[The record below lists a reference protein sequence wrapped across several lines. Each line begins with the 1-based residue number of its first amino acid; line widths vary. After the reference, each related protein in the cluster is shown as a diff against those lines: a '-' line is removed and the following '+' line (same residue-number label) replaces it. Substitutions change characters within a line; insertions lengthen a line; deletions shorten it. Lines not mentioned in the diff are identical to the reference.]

1 MPKVRQMP
9 NLSTAAAVGI
19 RVDSTSYTWHLA
31 CLGREHEVR
40 KVTLRIEE
48 ISDGQHTVLRLSGR
62 IQSEHLEELMA
73 HIRRHRPAIV
83 LDLEDVALVD
93 VSAVRFLSSCEAE
106 GIELL
111 HCAPYIRKWMDRER
125 GREE

>member
-1 MPKVRQMP
+1 
-9 NLSTAAAVGI
+9 LI
-19 RVDSTSYTWHLA
+19 
-31 CLGREHEVR
+31 
-40 KVTLRIEE
+40 LRIEE
-48 ISDGQHTVLRLSGR
+48 RTDGHRTILRLSGR
-62 IQSEHLEELMA
+62 IQSEHLKDLTA

-93 VSAVRFLSSCEAE
+93 VPAVRFLSICEAE

-111 HCAPYIRKWMDRER
+111 HCAPYIREWMGRER

>member
-1 MPKVRQMP
+1 MP
-9 NLSTAAAVGI
+9 NLITTAGAGI

-31 CLGREHEVR
+31 CLCGGHEAR

-48 ISDGQHTVLRLSGR
+48 ISDGHRTILRLSGR
-62 IQSEHLEELMA
+62 IQSEHLEELKA
-73 HIRRHRPAIV
+73 HIRRHKPAIV

-93 VSAVRFLSSCEAE
+93 VPAVRFLSSCEAE
-106 GIELL
+106 GIELS

>member
-1 MPKVRQMP
+1 MP
-9 NLSTAAAVGI
+9 NLSKALEGAIPIHSA
-19 RVDSTSYTWHLA
+19 SYTWHLA
-31 CLGREHEVR
+31 CLPRGYEAR

-48 ISDGQHTVLRLSGR
+48 ISDGHRTILRLSGR
-62 IQSEHLEELMA
+62 IQSEHLEELTA
-73 HIRRHRPAIV
+73 HIRRNRPAIV

-93 VSAVRFLSSCEAE
+93 VPAVRFLSTCESE

-125 GREE
+125 G